1 MHQMLEKPASA
12 DYQLPKTG
20 EELRFNRVEFAVSS
34 GPDPISLKQQ
44 LEQLLAGALAALGG
58 ALGEPAAAAAVTV
71 ERTRDARHGDFS
83 SNIALRL
90 AKAARSSPR
99 ELAQRIL
106 AALPPSPLVLRSE
119 IAGAGFIN
127 FFLSPA
133 AYGEELAAIHER
145 AEGYGHSKLGRG
157 ERVLLEF
164 VSANPTGPLH
174 VGHGRQAAYG
184 ATLANILTA
193 AGFTVAREYY
203 INDAGR
209 QVDIL
214 AVSAWIRYLE
224 ACGETL
230 PFPENGYR
238 GDYVR
243 TIAARLHASEGEGLR
258 RAAASV
264 LAGLP
269 PDAPAGDKEVYI
281 DALIA
286 RARELIGAE
295 AFARVLEQS
304 LAQMLADIREDL
316 EQFGV
321 RFDRWYSERELERS
335 GAIDRALA
343 RLERDGRLY
352 LEQGATWF
360 RATAFGDE
368 KDRVVVRENG
378 QKTYFA
384 SDIAYHLEK
393 RERGFERLIDVLGAD
408 HHGYVARV
416 RAGLTA
422 MGEPG
427 ESLEVNLIQF
437 VSLFRGG
444 EKVPMGKRE
453 AQFVT
458 LRQLREEVGNDACR
472 LFYLMRSHDQPLD
485 FDLELAKSRT
495 NENPVYYIQYAHARV
510 ASVLKQMAARGLQF
524 DRAEGLAHTALLT
537 SAHEQA
543 ALACVTRYAESLE
556 QAAVN
561 RAPHTLVHYLRE
573 LANALHTYYNA
584 EQFLVEDSKIRNA
597 RLALVIGVQQ
607 VLRNGLGLLGVSAPE
622 SM

>member
-1 MHQMLEKPASA
+1 M
-12 DYQLPKTG
+12 
-20 EELRFNRVEFAVSS
+20 
-34 GPDPISLKQQ
+34 KQQ
-44 LEQLLAGALAALGG
+44 LEQLLAAALAALDGT
-58 ALGEPAAAAAVTV
+58 LAATAEARAATV
-71 ERTRDARHGDFS
+71 ERSRDPCHGDFAT
-83 SNIALRL
+83 NIALRL
-90 AKAARSSPR
+90 AKAARSNPR
-99 ELAQRIL
+99 ALAQRIV
-106 AALPPSPLVLRSE
+106 AALPPSPLVLRAE

-133 AYGEELAAIHER
+133 AYGHELAEIHQR
-145 AEGYGHSKLGRG
+145 AERYGHASLGHG
-157 ERVLLEF
+157 ERVLVEF

-184 ATLANILTA
+184 ATLANILA
-193 AGFTVAREYY
+193 AVGFDVTREYY

-214 AVSAWIRYLE
+214 AVSAWMRYLE
-224 ACGETL
+224 SCGEVL

-238 GDYVR
+238 GDYVQD
-243 TIAARLHASEGEGLR
+243 IAAIIRGAEGGSLR
-258 RAAASV
+258 RPAASV

-269 PDAPAGDKEVYI
+269 ADAPAGDKEIYI
-281 DALIA
+281 DALIG
-286 RARELIGAE
+286 RARELIGRE
-295 AFARVLEQS
+295 AFQRVLE
-304 LAQMLADIREDL
+304 LALDAMLSDIRDDL

-321 RFDRWYSERELERS
+321 RFDRWYSEQALERS
-335 GAIDRALA
+335 GAIERALA

-352 LEQGATWF
+352 RAQGAVWF
-360 RATAFGDE
+360 RATEFGDE

-393 RERGFERLIDVLGAD
+393 RERGFARLIDVLGAD

-427 ESLEVNLIQF
+427 ESLEVTLIQF

-444 EKVPMGKRE
+444 QKIPMGKRE

-458 LRQLREEVGNDACR
+458 LRQLRAEVGNDACR

-510 ASVLKQMAARGLQF
+510 ASVLKQLAARGLAF
-524 DRAEGLAHTALLT
+524 ERAEGLAHAALLT
-537 SAHEQA
+537 GAHEQA
-543 ALACVTRYAESLE
+543 ALACVTRFAEVLE

-561 RAPHTLVHYLRE
+561 RAPHILVHYLRD

-584 EQFLVEDSKIRNA
+584 ETFIVEDSKVRNA

-607 VLRNGLGLLGVSAPE
+607 VLRNGLTLLGVSAPE

>member
-1 MHQMLEKPASA
+1 
-12 DYQLPKTG
+12 
-20 EELRFNRVEFAVSS
+20 
-34 GPDPISLKQQ
+34 LKQEI
-44 LEQLLAGALAALGG
+44 EQLLAGAVNSLVGSVLPEQAGAAAL
-58 ALGEPAAAAAVTV
+58 TI
-71 ERTRDARHGDFS
+71 ERTRDAQHGDFAT
-83 SNIALRL
+83 NAALRL
-90 AKAARSSPR
+90 AKAAGCKPR
-99 ELAQRIL
+99 ELAQKII
-106 AALPPSPLVLRSE
+106 AALPASPLVARTE

-127 FFLSPA
+127 FFLTPE
-133 AYGEELAAIHER
+133 AYGRELAAIHER
-145 AEGYGHSKLGRG
+145 GESYGRSEGEGSLGRG

-184 ATLANILTA
+184 ATLGNILA
-193 AGFTVAREYY
+193 ASGFQVTREYY

-243 TIAARLHASEGEGLR
+243 ALGQKLLAAEGEKLR
-258 RAAASV
+258 HPAATV

-269 PDAPAGDKEVYI
+269 ADAPEGDKEIYI

-286 RARELIGAE
+286 RARKLIGPD
-295 AFARVLEQS
+295 AFGTLLEGS
-304 LAQMLADIREDL
+304 LTEMLADISEDL
-316 EQFGV
+316 GQFGV
-321 RFDRWYSERELERS
+321 TFDRWYSERELEKS
-335 GAIDRALA
+335 GAIDRALT
-343 RLERDGRLY
+343 RLGRESRLY
-352 LEQGATWF
+352 SKEGATWF
-360 RATAFGDE
+360 RATEFGDE

-393 RERGFERLIDVLGAD
+393 RERGFRRLIDVLGAD
-408 HHGYVARV
+408 HHGYIARV

-427 ESLEVNLIQF
+427 DCLEVNLIQF

-472 LFYLMRSHDQPLD
+472 LFYLMRSHEQPLD

-495 NENPVYYIQYAHARV
+495 SENPVYYIQYAHARV
-510 ASVLKQMAARGLQF
+510 ASVMKQLTARGLSF
-524 DRAEGLAHTALLT
+524 DRAEGLAGASLLT
-537 SAHEQA
+537 GPHEQA
-543 ALACVTRYAESLE
+543 VLGTLVRYPEVLE
-556 QAAVN
+556 QSALN
-561 RAPHTLVHYLRE
+561 RAPHAIVHYLRD
-573 LANALHTYYNA
+573 LANTLHTYYNA
-584 EQFLVEDSKIRNA
+584 EQFIVGDSRTRNA
-597 RLALVIGVQQ
+597 RLALVLGVQQ
-607 VLRNGLGLLGVSAPE
+607 VIRNGLGLLGVFAPE